1 MRHCVDLLLCHI
13 DLPCLPD
20 RDCWLWRQLEF
31 VQRFQVVKHQAVGSI
46 Q

>member
-13 DLPCLPD
+13 DLPCLPSD
-20 RDCWLWRQLEF
+20 VWLWRQLEF
-31 VQRFQVVKHQAVGSI
+31 VQRFQVAKHQAVGSI